1 MQISKSDY
9 MLFLKHPAWLWLKK
23 HDPKKLPPVDDA
35 TQAIFDTGH
44 AFEQYAESL
53 FSGCVTLGFNNY
65 DEYISLPKRTS
76 EALDS
81 DAKTIFQGRFEYEQ
95 LTFICDIIQVVGDKT
110 VDLIEIKS
118 STKVKPEHEFD
129 LAFQM
134 VVLEG
139 CGFTVRNISVVH
151 VNNQYIRQGEIDAK
165 KITSTTDITNAV
177 KAKREIT
184 KKYIAEALKI
194 ANSDTIPDI
203 SPSHARLGSFP
214 EWLGIYRSLS
224 NIEPDS
230 IYDICSIGAKNVGIL
245 EGLGITKMI
254 DIPDNF
260 KLNAKQS
267 LQLKATRLGKPII
280 ERDKI
285 KEFLDSLVFPLYFF
299 DYETMMSLVPY
310 FDGMGPYK
318 QYPFQYSLHILDSP
332 DAELRHVGYLHK
344 DNSNPVEE
352 LSGVLQTQIGDS
364 GSVITW
370 NMSFEKSC
378 NDLIGA
384 MLPEYADF
392 YEKLNE
398 RIVDLM
404 IPFSNGWYADKNFQ
418 GSASIKN
425 VLPVLVPEL
434 SYKTLGIQE
443 GTAAQRSWMDAVLN
457 GDDPKNEKEKVLS
470 DLTEYCGLDT
480 LAMVEIYRKLKSL

>member
-1 MQISKSDY
+1 

-23 HDPKKLPPVDDA
+23 HDPKKLPPVDAA

-53 FSGCVTLGFNNY
+53 FSGGVNLGFNNY
-65 DEYISLPKRTS
+65 DEYLSLPKRTS
-76 EALDS
+76 DALS
-81 DAKTIFQGRFEYEQ
+81 KGAKTIFQGRFEYEQ
-95 LTFICDIIQVVGDKT
+95 LTFICDIIQVVSDKT

-118 STKVKPEHEFD
+118 STKAKPEHEFD

-151 VNNQYIRQGEIDAK
+151 VNNKYVRQGEIDAK
-165 KITSTTDITNAV
+165 KITSTNDITDVV

-184 KKYIAEALKI
+184 KKYIAEALKV
-194 ANSDTIPDI
+194 ANSDIIPDI

-214 EWLGIYRSLS
+214 EWLGIYHSLI

-230 IYDICSIGAKNVGIL
+230 IYDICSIGAKNIGLL
-245 EGLGITKMI
+245 EDLGVTKMI
-254 DIPDNF
+254 DVPDDF

-267 LQLKATRLGKPII
+267 LQLKATKLGKPII
-280 ERDKI
+280 EQDKV
-285 KEFLDSLVFPLYFF
+285 KDFLDSLEFPLYFF

-310 FDGMGPYK
+310 FDGMSPYK

-332 DAELRHVGYLHK
+332 DAELRHEGYLHK

-352 LSGVLQTQIGDS
+352 LSRVLQTQIGDS

-370 NMSFEKSC
+370 NMGFEKSC

-384 MLPEYADF
+384 MLPEYTES
-392 YEKLNE
+392 YKKLNE

-404 IPFSNGWYADKNFQ
+404 LPFSNGWYADKNFQ

-434 SYKTLGIQE
+434 SYKTLSIQE

-457 GDDPKNEKEKVLS
+457 GDPRDEKEKILS
-470 DLTEYCGLDT
+470 DLLEYCGLDT
-480 LAMVEIYRKLKSL
+480 LAMVKIWEFIGGL